1 VPRRLW
7 LQVYRPELAVR
18 SPALGL
24 TRHQLANDPGRLL
37 LEAALGGRDVLVR
50 SDILECGE
58 AGHRLTE
65 VKSTTKVK
73 P

>member
-50 SDILECGE
+50 SDIF
-58 AGHRLTE
+58 R
-65 VKSTTKVK
+65 
-73 P
+73 